1 MYRRPAMAR
10 RLRPVSLPISLLA
23 VVSVLSF
30 AARVAWV
37 GQPCRDPCR
46 SSADHLLVFDESYY
60 VNAARVIAGI
70 APPPNMTY
78 ADAPLGDDPNA
89 EHPQLAKLLVAGS
102 IELLGDGPLAWRL
115 PPILLGSIAILG
127 MFALVR
133 AAGGV
138 DWIAFGAA
146 TLMSADNLLLV
157 HSRIATLDVPV
168 LATMLWGAVLY
179 LRGHPIIAGAL
190 IGIGTCIKLVAPYA
204 LLVFVLAELLGW
216 VTRRGGSVSPA
227 RVAARL
233 GACIGTAG
241 AVFVGLLAVLDRVA
255 PPYDAARAK
264 LLASGPLHHIA
275 HMLSYGANQTSPHG
289 PTGIASYPWA
299 WLVDFKPI
307 VYLNVN
313 PARPSAELYDVH
325 PAVHFLGMISPPIML
340 LGVPALLLAG
350 SQLISGWHRG
360 DARSEDS
367 VAPPSGEVAALA
379 VAWFIGTFAPFLL
392 LSVLL
397 HRTSYL
403 YYMVVVMPAVY
414 LAAADLA
421 YRARRYRK
429 LLGLWILLV
438 LAAAV
443 VMYPFTPLP

>member
-1 MYRRPAMAR
+1 
-10 RLRPVSLPISLLA
+10 
-23 VVSVLSF
+23 
-30 AARVAWV
+30 
-37 GQPCRDPCR
+37 
-46 SSADHLLVFDESYY
+46 
-60 VNAARVIAGI
+60 
-70 APPPNMTY
+70 
-78 ADAPLGDDPNA
+78 
-89 EHPQLAKLLVAGS
+89 
-102 IELLGDGPLAWRL
+102 
-115 PPILLGSIAILG
+115 
-127 MFALVR
+127 VR
-133 AAGGV
+133 AAGGG
-138 DWIAFGAA
+138 DWVALGAA
-146 TLMSADNLLLV
+146 GLMAADNLLLV

-179 LRGHPIIAGAL
+179 LRGDPIMAGAL

-204 LLVFVLAELLGW
+204 LLVLALVELLRRL
-216 VTRRGGSVSPA
+216 TRRCEAVSPA

-233 GACIGTAG
+233 GGCVGTAA

-255 PPYDAARAK
+255 PPYDSAKAK
-264 LLASGPLHHIA
+264 LLASGPFHHIA

-289 PTGIASYPWA
+289 PTGIASDPWD

-340 LGVPALLLAG
+340 LGVPALALG
-350 SQLISGWHRG
+350 GWRLISGRRRRV
-360 DARSEDS
+360 ARSGEP
-367 VAPPSGEVAALA
+367 VAQPSGGVLNLA
-379 VAWFIGTFAPFLL
+379 VAWFIGTFVPFLL
-392 LSVLL
+392 LSLLL

-403 YYMVVVMPAVY
+403 YYIVVVMPGIY

-429 LLGLWILLV
+429 LLALWVLLV